1 METIELLEK
10 VVRDRLKVACDESKS
25 EDERKAAFD
34 EAMKAVERLDALKKT
49 ESDTQDKKLGLLLR
63 AIEIAAVPVA
73 LSFIDYGLK
82 MKFTKVI
89 CNFEKDYS
97 FTTQAGRSV
106 SQFFKFK
113 K

>member
-1 METIELLEK
+1 MNTIELLEK

-34 EAMKAVERLDALKKT
+34 EAMKAVEQLDSLKKT
-49 ESDTQDKKLGLLLR
+49 ESDTKDKKLGLVFK
-63 AIEIAAVPVA
+63 AIEIAAVPVVMT
-73 LSFIDYGLK
+73 FVDYAMK
-82 MKFTKVI
+82 MRFTKII

-113 K
+113 R